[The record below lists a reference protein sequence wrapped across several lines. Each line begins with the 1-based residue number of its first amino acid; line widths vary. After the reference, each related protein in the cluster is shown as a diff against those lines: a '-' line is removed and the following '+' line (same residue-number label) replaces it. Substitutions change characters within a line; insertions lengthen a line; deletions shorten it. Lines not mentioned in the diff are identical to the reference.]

1 MELRRNRHHVFRIM
15 YHFVWIPKYRHKVF
29 SSPYRE
35 KLKLIIHKAG
45 YDYNIEIV
53 ELEMPEDHI
62 HMVVKSEPK
71 ISPSYI
77 MQVIKSI
84 SAREFFRIFL
94 ELRENISGEASY
106 GLKVFL

>member
-1 MELRRNRHHVFRIM
+1 M

-53 ELEMPEDHI
+53 ELDIPEDHI
-62 HMVVKSEPK
+62 HMVDEQLGRKQ
-71 ISPSYI
+71 PS
-77 MQVIKSI
+77 
-84 SAREFFRIFL
+84 FRTF
-94 ELRENISGEASY
+94 
-106 GLKVFL
+106 

>member
-1 MELRRNRHHVFRIM
+1 MYQQEDKWGLRRNRHHVFRTM

-53 ELEMPEDHI
+53 ELEIPEDHI
-62 HMVVKSEPK
+62 HTVVKSEPK

-77 MQVIKSI
+77 MQVINKYI
-84 SAREFFRIFL
+84 SQR
-94 ELRENISGEASY
+94 
-106 GLKVFL
+106 VC

>member
-53 ELEMPEDHI
+53 ELEIPEDHI

-77 MQVIKSI
+77 IPFVINNAMKYNNKISTKSY
-84 SAREFFRIFL
+84 L
-94 ELRENISGEASY
+94 SY
-106 GLKVFL
+106 GS